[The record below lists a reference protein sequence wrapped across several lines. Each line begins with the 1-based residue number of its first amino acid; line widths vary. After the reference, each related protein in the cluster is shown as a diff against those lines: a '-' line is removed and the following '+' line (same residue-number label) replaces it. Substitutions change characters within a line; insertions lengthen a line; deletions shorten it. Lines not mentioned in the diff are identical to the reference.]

1 MARNARKQL
10 FRANHN
16 TAATMRAMKRKFAVR
31 CILEFHAK
39 VEADRIDVADVE
51 RYSIT
56 IKLEMAVRI
65 ATAEAAASMI

>member
-1 MARNARKQL
+1 
-10 FRANHN
+10 
-16 TAATMRAMKRKFAVR
+16 MRAMKRKFAVR

-65 ATAEAAASMI
+65 ATSEAAASMI